1 MMKAKDLYDAKC
13 KAIEYFKVPKSKTN
27 LVAVEPGYEW
37 VRGRAGDCV
46 RVCVGWFAFYNQK
59 KVAIMREYLA

>member
-27 LVAVEPGYEW
+27 LVAVEPGYEDD
-37 VRGRAGDCV
+37 GI
-46 RVCVGWFAFYNQK
+46 CVGWFAFYNQK
-59 KVAIMREYLA
+59 KVAIMREYLV